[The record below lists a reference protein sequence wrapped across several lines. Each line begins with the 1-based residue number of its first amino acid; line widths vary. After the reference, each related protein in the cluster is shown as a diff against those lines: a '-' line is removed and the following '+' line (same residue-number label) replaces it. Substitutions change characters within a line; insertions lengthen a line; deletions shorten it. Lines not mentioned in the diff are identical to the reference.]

1 MTSEGIGK
9 KKIYFRFLIIFC
21 LLFLTMLM
29 ACGYFLKKGFQV
41 EELTFGGVTIS
52 NSSVIWNKK
61 LELEI
66 SEISLDK
73 QQKTSTPQAEK
84 NPTRLIGKGIE
95 YGNYLLKVFSK
106 LHIKNLKLGT
116 SSIEI
121 DLNNSDSQ
129 FNRLL
134 VKSDDFSFSSDL
146 TFKKDSL
153 TIEII
158 EASSARFNTGV
169 TGSMQLDG
177 AQGKLSGDLT
187 ALINKAFPVAVHFA
201 ADKDSLSFSGKEAG
215 EITEINSLVDL
226 FGLRHGIQ
234 RWITDYLSGSRYH
247 LKSFKGVLPWNNPK
261 EILNTLEAEVT
272 VDDTEY
278 TFAPGLEPVKA
289 GYTQVLFKHGVLD
302 ILPNGATFYGQDCG
316 ESWVDINFNDPKNI
330 LLTAYIKTTAVAN
343 DDILTLLNYYKI
355 PLPFKQVAGDT
366 ATDLELAIILNKQQ
380 LEARGVFDI
389 EDGVI
394 EWGGKNHRVKNAHIK
409 LVNSDV
415 IIDRLTVIYDD
426 LLTVQV
432 AGTILAKQKTGDLDL
447 GLEKM
452 NLKLGES
459 RLTIDKSKPLKAS
472 YHFDPTGHMIE
483 AQASSWLLDTLVLE
497 LGSFKAPLDYNDLS
511 LKVSK
516 VKLGTPPGI
525 ASEISGF
532 FSMKKMQADFTCD
545 LLKFHVNDLKLK
557 TPHIAIDITYD
568 EGLFVTTEE
577 IAEWELSKMPISLFP
592 SQFEFED
599 DVFSV
604 VSSRISYGE
613 LFDSYLAGYFNIDEN
628 NGRFSLEKID
638 VKSED
643 LEERLTLGQNVDVE
657 INSESGNFI
666 IFFPLFDLTISTD
679 KEKNWAAKFGDL
691 SAVYPRSKI
700 LQKYNIKEG
709 KIEMSSKNGKKPY
722 SFSADIK
729 SSYPLLV
736 DDDGPIDLLH
746 ITGQLTDKETFAH
759 INEDLE
765 LSFADKKLD
774 IKSHKIGYNLSA
786 ILQIIE
792 ELPTRSADSEEK
804 SDETS
809 PFTLKMSADQS
820 HIYLGP
826 KSSIL
831 ADNMQVDLLD
841 GKFNMKLDHGEGQ
854 LSFQLD
860 KGSFVLDGKDLND
873 AFMGALIH
881 NSKFQGGAMSIA
893 AKGMLNE
900 FSAVFEIKDTLLYEM
915 ATVNNVMAF
924 LNTIPALVTF
934 SLPEFDTS
942 GFPID
947 SAVVGMKYKDK
958 VSDIESLEVF
968 SPEIYA
974 KGQGTIDFSTK
985 MIDMDINLKTQ
996 AGRNVGKIPVVGY
1009 VLAGNEDDES
1019 LNVKIEGHLDDPAV
1033 DHSLVKNIVVYPAE
1047 ILYRTL
1053 KLPFHLGGKML
1064 PESSG
1069 NKSSDGE
1076 EKSTI
1081 NSEKSTQEN

>member
-1 MTSEGIGK
+1 VDMEGIGK
-9 KKIYFRFLIIFC
+9 KKIIIWIFIVFC
-21 LLFLTMLM
+21 LLFLTLSLT
-29 ACGYFLKKGFQV
+29 CGYFLKKGIHI
-41 EELTFGGVTIS
+41 EELTVGGITIS
-52 NSSVIWNKK
+52 DSNVIWDRK

-66 SEISLDK
+66 SEISLNTK
-73 QQKTSTPQAEK
+73 QKSSTPKAEK

-106 LHIKNLKLGT
+106 LHIKKLKLGAT
-116 SSIEI
+116 SVEI
-121 DLNNSDSQ
+121 DLNQTDAPSNSLIV
-129 FNRLL
+129 R
-134 VKSDDFSFSSDL
+134 SDDFSFNSDL

-153 TIEII
+153 TIDII
-158 EASSARFNTGV
+158 EASSARFRTGV
-169 TGSMQLDG
+169 SGSMQLDG
-177 AQGKLSGDLT
+177 GRGELSGDLT
-187 ALINKAFPVAVHFA
+187 ALINKKFPVAVHFT
-201 ADKDSLSFSGKEAG
+201 ADGNSLSFSGKEAG

-247 LKSFKGVLPWNNPK
+247 LKSFKGVVPWNNPK

-316 ESWVDINFNDPKNI
+316 KSWVDINFNDPKNI

-355 PLPFKQVAGDT
+355 PLPFKQVEGET

-394 EWGGKNHRVKNAHIK
+394 EWGGINYKVRDARIT

-415 IIDRLTVIYDD
+415 TIDQLHVTYED
-426 LLTVQV
+426 LVSAQV
-432 AGTILAKQKTGDLDL
+432 SGTILAKQKSGDVDVV
-447 GLEKM
+447 LEMM
-452 NLKLGES
+452 NLKLGGS
-459 RLTIDKSKPLKAS
+459 TLTLDKNHPLKAS
-472 YHFDPTGHMIE
+472 HHFDPTGHTIDV
-483 AQASSWLLDTLVLE
+483 QSSSWLLDTLVLQ
-497 LGSFKAPLDYNDLS
+497 LGPFKAPLNIDDLS
-511 LKVSK
+511 LEVSK
-516 VKLGTPPGI
+516 VQLGTPPGI
-525 ASEISGF
+525 ESEISGS
-532 FSMKKMQADFTCD
+532 FSFKNRQADFTCD
-545 LLKFHVNDLKLK
+545 LLKFNVNDLKLK
-557 TPHIAIDITYD
+557 TPHVDIDITYD

-577 IAEWELSKMPISLFP
+577 IAEWELSKMPIKLFP
-592 SQFEFED
+592 SQFEFEH

-613 LFDSYLAGYFNIDEN
+613 LFDSYLAGYFNIGEK

-638 VKSED
+638 VKDED
-643 LEERLTLGQNVDVE
+643 LKERLTLGQNVDVE
-657 INSESGNFI
+657 INSKAGNYI
-666 IFFPLFDLTISTD
+666 IFFPLFDLKISTD

-691 SAVYPRSKI
+691 AAVYPRSKI
-700 LQKYNIKEG
+700 LQRYNIKEG
-709 KIEMSSKNGKKPY
+709 KVEISSVNGKKPY

-729 SSYPLLV
+729 SPYPLLV

-746 ITGQLTDKETFAH
+746 ITGQLTDKGTFAR
-759 INEDLE
+759 INKDLE

-774 IKSHKIGYNLSA
+774 ITSHKIGYNLSA
-786 ILQIIE
+786 IVQIIE
-792 ELPTRSADSEEK
+792 ELPTRSADSEAK
-804 SDETS
+804 SDEAS

-820 HIYLGP
+820 HIYLGS

-841 GKFNMKLDHGEGQ
+841 GKFNMELDHGKGQ
-854 LSFQLD
+854 LSLQLD
-860 KGSFVLDGKDLND
+860 KGSFILDGKELND

-924 LNTIPALVTF
+924 LNTVPALVTF

-942 GFPID
+942 GFPVD

-958 VSDIESLEVF
+958 VVDIESLEVF
-968 SPEIYA
+968 SPEMYA

-1019 LNVKIEGHLDDPAV
+1019 LNVKIEGPLDDPTV
-1033 DHSLVKNIVVYPAE
+1033 NNSLVKNIVVYPAE

-1069 NKSSDGE
+1069 NKSSDD
-1076 EKSTI
+1076 
-1081 NSEKSTQEN
+1081 NN